1 MSARKGTD
9 LALVESA
16 LSHHDCRQTRTL
28 SGRLAQ
34 LDRLLVEAAIRA
46 GASPCDMG
54 CRSDDPCRDVADAE
68 ALPAWADSGGPMQV
82 CESHAAELRDGGWRV
97 SHYDGR
103 ELNMDGEWVLDLDV
117 EAAQ

>member
-16 LSHHDCRQTRTL
+16 MSHHDCRPTRTL

-82 CESHAAELRDGGWRV
+82 CEGHAAELRDSGWRV

-103 ELNMDGEWVLDLDV
+103 ELSMDGEWVLDIDV